1 MPAAIDVHIRH
12 VDVEPLEALGEH
24 LPLCAYERFVDLS
37 FEPLKPLLVV

>member
-12 VDVEPLEALGEH
+12 INVEPLETLGEH
-24 LPLCAYERFVDLS
+24 LALCANERFVHLS